1 MCARQSNFLQHDL
14 YMHVFLRT
22 TLTKKKKTS
31 NPAERVEN
39 DKWRPSDSNFF
50 FGRVECNHCLGAFCV
65 LLNLLSNRQVRNQIW
80 ILQIVA
86 LA

>member
-22 TLTKKKKTS
+22 TLTKKTS

-50 FGRVECNHCLGAFCV
+50 FSGG
-65 LLNLLSNRQVRNQIW
+65 LNAT
-80 ILQIVA
+80 IVSA
-86 LA
+86 T